1 MSVRV
6 RVRVMKLRCILSYSF
21 ERLLF
26 HGLKNKD
33 SFTFIRFYK
42 FVPVIEVWYFLT
54 DQLLF
59 MGVALKLRCQCL
71 LPCNS
76 FISLIISQYQFACKI
91 KTCFVYT
98 HINQIRS
105 A

>member
-1 MSVRV
+1 MQACVFGAVATGDIAKTRVRVRKRVRVSIRV
-6 RVRVMKLRCILSYSF
+6 RVRVMKLRCTLSYSF

-33 SFTFIRFYK
+33 SFTFICFYK

-59 MGVALKLRCQCL
+59 MGA
-71 LPCNS
+71 
-76 FISLIISQYQFACKI
+76 A
-91 KTCFVYT
+91 
-98 HINQIRS
+98 
-105 A
+105 